1 MKKSQIRNQLTDEEK
16 RVILKKGTE
25 LPGTG
30 EYIHNKATG
39 VYICKQCDTPLYISS
54 QKFDSQCGW
63 PSFDDEIEG
72 AVERKL
78 DSDGKRIEIVCSSC
92 KGHLGHV
99 FVGENLTAKNT
110 RHCVN
115 SVSLKFIPKDN
126 LDEY

>member
-16 RVILKKGTE
+16 RIILGKGTE
-25 LPGTG
+25 LPDTG
-30 EYIHNKATG
+30 EYIDTKASG
-39 VYICKQCDTPLYISS
+39 VYICKQCEAPLYSSS
-54 QKFDSQCGW
+54 QKFDSHCGW

-78 DSDGKRIEIVCSSC
+78 DLDGKRTAIICSNC

-115 SVSLKFIPKDN
+115 SISLQFIPKDK
-126 LDEY
+126 

>member
-16 RVILKKGTE
+16 RIILGKGTE
-25 LPGTG
+25 LPDTG
-30 EYIHNKATG
+30 EYIDTKASG
-39 VYICKQCDTPLYISS
+39 VYICKQCEAPLYSSS
-54 QKFDSQCGW
+54 QKFDSHCGW

-78 DSDGKRIEIVCSSC
+78 DLDGKRTEIICSNC

-115 SVSLKFIPKDN
+115 SISLQFIPKDK
-126 LDEY
+126 